1 MPTPY
6 SSISPR
12 RIEGAMNFISLS
24 RRTAAVIGLVC
35 AVILF
40 VAVNQISDR
49 TLRSTR
55 IDLTQGKLYTLS
67 PGTRATLAKIDEPL
81 VLRFY
86 YSKKLGDEIPSY
98 GVYAQ
103 RVREMLQ
110 EYAAA
115 ANGKIQLQELD
126 PLPFSA
132 VEDRAVAFGLQGV
145 PLDQGGEQ
153 IYFGLAATNSTDD
166 LQTIAFFQPERE
178 RFLEYDLTKLIHSL
192 AFPKKPVIGLITDL
206 PLQGDMMAA
215 MQGQPMVPYAVI
227 DQIKSLYEIKD
238 LSSELDSVPSD
249 VDVLMIAHPQHLSD
263 KTLYAIDQF
272 VLGGGRALVFV
283 DPNSE
288 TQQMHPSQ
296 LNPPGMPL
304 DSDMAKLF
312 KAWGVEMEPKLVAG
326 DRRAARRVNA
336 GTQQHVEA
344 MDYVAWLSL
353 DQQDLNHESPITA
366 DLTHINMASAGI
378 LDPVKDA
385 KTSFTPLISTST
397 DSMPIPVD
405 KIKGVNGVPDVGG
418 LLRDFKPDDKRLV
431 LAAQITGPAD
441 TAFPDGPPK
450 DEKNKDKDAS
460 KDAAGD
466 KNKDASKDAASD
478 KDKDVKSASAAPASD
493 ASGPS
498 NASGQSAAP
507 AASSKPA
514 APAGPPQIKTAAKPI
529 DVIVVADTDVLEDRF
544 WEQSQDFFGQT
555 VVIPVAN
562 NGDFVA
568 NALDTLAGGEELI
581 SLRSRGTS
589 ARPFEL
595 VDNIQRA
602 ADARYQ
608 ANEKDLETK
617 LKDTQDKIKQL
628 QDQGG
633 RPGATL
639 AAEQEQ
645 TIDNFRADMLNIRQ
659 QLRQVQLALRQ
670 DITRLQAVTEFF
682 DIAFIPIVVGIVA
695 VVIGWVRFQR
705 RKRQARSAA

>member
-1 MPTPY
+1 MPS

-12 RIEGAMNFISLS
+12 RIEGGTAMTSLS
-24 RRTAAVIGLVC
+24 RRSLALIGLVSA
-35 AVILF
+35 AVLF
-40 VAVNQISDR
+40 VAVNIIANR
-49 TLRSTR
+49 TLGTTR

-67 PGTRATLAKIDEPL
+67 SGTRSTLAKLDEPL

-103 RVREMLQ
+103 RVREMLE

-126 PLPFSA
+126 PQPFSA

-166 LQTIAFFQPERE
+166 LQIIPFFQPERE
-178 RFLEYDLTKLIHSL
+178 QFLEYDLTKLIHSL
-192 AFPKKPVIGLITDL
+192 AFPKKPVIGLVTDL
-206 PLQGDMMAA
+206 PLEGDMMAA
-215 MQGQPMVPYAVI
+215 MQGQPMIPYAVI
-227 DQIKSLYEIKD
+227 DQLKPLYDIKD
-238 LSSELDSVPSD
+238 LSTEIDSVPSD
-249 VDVLMIAHPQHLSD
+249 VDVLMIAHPQHLPD

-272 VLGGGRALVFV
+272 VLGGGKALVFV

-304 DSDMAKLF
+304 DSDMPKLF
-312 KAWGVEMEPKLVAG
+312 KAWGLEMAPKMVAG

-378 LDPVKDA
+378 LDATKDA
-385 KTSFTPLISTST
+385 KTSFTPLITTST
-397 DSMPIPVD
+397 DSMAIPVE
-405 KIKGVNGVPDVGG
+405 KVQNIPDVGG
-418 LLRDFKPDDKRLV
+418 LLRDFKPDAKRLV
-431 LAAQITGPAD
+431 LAAQVTGPAD

-450 DEKNKDKDAS
+450 D
-460 KDAAGD
+460 
-466 KNKDASKDAASD
+466 D
-478 KDKDVKSASAAPASD
+478 KDKKDADASAAKD
-493 ASGPS
+493 
-498 NASGQSAAP
+498 AP
-507 AASSKPA
+507 AQNANAAPA
-514 APAGPPQIKTAAKPI
+514 APAGPPQIKSAVKPI
-529 DVIVVADTDVLEDRF
+529 NVIVVADTDILEDRF

-568 NALDTLAGGEELI
+568 NAIDTLAGGDDLI

-589 ARPFEL
+589 ARPFQL

-608 ANEKDLETK
+608 ATEKDLETK

-633 RPGATL
+633 RPGVAL

-645 TIDNFRADMLNIRQ
+645 TVNNFRNDMLAIRQ

-670 DITRLQAVTEFF
+670 DIDRLQAITEFF
-682 DIAFIPIVVGIVA
+682 DIAFVPILVGIVA
-695 VVIGWVRFQR
+695 IVIGWVRFQR
-705 RKRQARSAA
+705 RKRQAHGAT

>member
-1 MPTPY
+1 M
-6 SSISPR
+6 
-12 RIEGAMNFISLS
+12 S
-24 RRTAAVIGLVC
+24 RRTLAVIGLLS
-35 AVILF
+35 AAILF
-40 VAVNQISDR
+40 VAINVIAGR
-49 TLRSTR
+49 TLGTTR

-67 PGTRATLAKIDEPL
+67 AGTRATLAKLDEPI

-86 YSKKLGDEIPSY
+86 YSKKLGNEIPSY

-103 RVREMLQ
+103 RVREMLE
-110 EYAAA
+110 EYEAA

-166 LQTIAFFQPERE
+166 LQTIPFFQPERE

-192 AFPKKPVIGLITDL
+192 AFPKKPTIGLITDL
-206 PLQGDMMAA
+206 PLEGDMMAA
-215 MQGQPMVPYAVI
+215 MQGQPMIPYAVI
-227 DQIKSLYEIKD
+227 DQLKPLYTIQD
-238 LSSELDSVPSD
+238 LSSELDSIPKD

-263 KTLYAIDQF
+263 KTLYAIDQY
-272 VLGGGRALVFV
+272 VLGGGKALVFV

-304 DSDMAKLF
+304 DSDIPKLF
-312 KAWGVEMEPKLVAG
+312 KAWGLSMDPKEVAG

-378 LDPVKDA
+378 LQPEKGA
-385 KTSFTPLISTST
+385 KTSFTPLITTSI
-397 DSMPIPVD
+397 DSMPIDVT
-405 KIKGVNGVPDVGG
+405 KIKGVNGVPDVGS
-418 LLRDFKPDDKRLV
+418 LLRDFKPSGERLV
-431 LAAQITGPAD
+431 LAAQVTGTAE
-441 TAFPDGPPK
+441 TAFPDGAPK
-450 DEKNKDKDAS
+450 DQTKDADK
-460 KDAAGD
+460 KD
-466 KNKDASKDAASD
+466 DA
-478 KDKDVKSASAAPASD
+478 KSADAKPAD
-493 ASGPS
+493 AK
-498 NASGQSAAP
+498 P
-507 AASSKPA
+507 ADAA
-514 APAGPPQIKTAAKPI
+514 APAGPPQIKTSTKPI
-529 DVIVVADTDVLEDRF
+529 DVIAVADTDVLEDRF

-568 NALDTLAGGEELI
+568 NALDSLAGGDDLI
-581 SLRSRGTS
+581 ALRSRGTS
-589 ARPFEL
+589 ARPFTL
-595 VDNIQRA
+595 VDNIQRV

-608 ANEKDLETK
+608 ATEKDLQTK

-628 QDQGG
+628 QEQGG
-633 RPGATL
+633 RPGA
-639 AAEQEQ
+639 AIDKEQEQ
-645 TIDNFRADMLNIRQ
+645 TIDNFRTDMLSIRQ

-670 DITRLQAVTEFF
+670 DINQLQAVTEFF
-682 DIAFIPIVVGIVA
+682 DIALVPILVAIVA
-695 VVIGWVRFQR
+695 VIIGWVRFRR
-705 RKRQARSAA
+705 RKRQARRVAAA

>member
-1 MPTPY
+1 M
-6 SSISPR
+6 
-12 RIEGAMNFISLS
+12 S
-24 RRTAAVIGLVC
+24 RRSLAVIGLVS
-35 AVILF
+35 AAILF
-40 VAVNQISDR
+40 VAVNVISGR
-49 TLRSTR
+49 TLGTTR
-55 IDLTQGKLYTLS
+55 VDLTQGKLYTLS
-67 PGTRATLAKIDEPL
+67 AGTRATLAKLDEPI

-86 YSKKLGDEIPSY
+86 YSKKLGNEIPSY

-103 RVREMLQ
+103 RVREMLE

-115 ANGKIQLQELD
+115 ANGKIQLQQLD
-126 PLPFSA
+126 PLPFST

-166 LQTIAFFQPERE
+166 LQTIRFFQPERE

-192 AFPKKPVIGLITDL
+192 AFPKKPVIGLISNL
-206 PLQGDMMAA
+206 PLEGDMMAA
-215 MQGQPMVPYAVI
+215 MQGQPMIPYAVI
-227 DQIKSLYEIKD
+227 DQIKPLYEIKD
-238 LSSELDSVPSD
+238 LSTDLDSIPSD

-263 KTLYAIDQF
+263 KTLYAIDQY
-272 VLGGGRALVFV
+272 VLGGGKALVFV

-304 DSDMAKLF
+304 DSDVPKLL
-312 KAWGVEMEPKLVAG
+312 KAWGLSMEPKQVAG

-353 DQQDLNHESPITA
+353 DKEDLNHESPITA

-378 LDPVKDA
+378 LQPVKDA
-385 KTSFTPLISTST
+385 KTTFTPLITTSIE
-397 DSMPIPVD
+397 SMPIDVQ
-405 KIKGVNGVPDVGG
+405 KIKGVSGVPDVGG
-418 LLRDFKPDDKRLV
+418 LLRDFKPSGEKLV
-431 LAAQITGPAD
+431 LAAQVTGTAE

-450 DEKNKDKDAS
+450 DEKKDA
-460 KDAAGD
+460 KDDKKDNAAKPAD
-466 KNKDASKDAASD
+466 AKPVDASATD
-478 KDKDVKSASAAPASD
+478 PA
-493 ASGPS
+493 
-498 NASGQSAAP
+498 
-507 AASSKPA
+507 KPA
-514 APAGPPQIKTAAKPI
+514 APAGPPQIKTSAKPV

-568 NALDTLAGGEELI
+568 NALDSLAGGDDLI
-581 SLRSRGTS
+581 ALRSRGTS
-589 ARPFEL
+589 ARPFTL
-595 VDNIQRA
+595 VADIQRS

-608 ANEKDLETK
+608 ATEKDLQTK

-628 QDQGG
+628 QEQGG
-633 RPGATL
+633 RPGA
-639 AAEQEQ
+639 AIDKEQEQ
-645 TIDNFRADMLNIRQ
+645 AIDNFRTDMLSIRQ

-670 DITRLQAVTEFF
+670 DINRLQAVTEFF
-682 DIAFIPIVVGIVA
+682 DIALVPILVAIVA
-695 VVIGWVRFQR
+695 IVIGWLRFRR
-705 RKRQARSAA
+705 RKRQARSTAVA

>member
-1 MPTPY
+1 M
-6 SSISPR
+6 
-12 RIEGAMNFISLS
+12 S
-24 RRTAAVIGLVC
+24 RRSLAFIGLLS
-35 AVILF
+35 AAILF
-40 VAVNQISDR
+40 VAVNIIANR
-49 TLRSTR
+49 TLGTTR

-67 PGTRATLAKIDEPL
+67 AGTRATLAKLDEPL

-86 YSKKLGDEIPSY
+86 YSKKLGNEIPSY

-103 RVREMLQ
+103 RVREMLE

-166 LQTIAFFQPERE
+166 LQTIPFFQPERE
-178 RFLEYDLTKLIHSL
+178 AFLEYDLTKLIHSL
-192 AFPKKPVIGLITDL
+192 AFPKKPTIGLITDL
-206 PLQGDMMAA
+206 PLEGDMMAA
-215 MQGQPMVPYAVI
+215 MQGQPMIPYAVI
-227 DQIKSLYEIKD
+227 DQIKPLYTIKD
-238 LSSELDSVPSD
+238 LSSELDSIPSD

-263 KTLYAIDQF
+263 KTLYAIDQY
-272 VLGGGRALVFV
+272 VLGGGKALVFV

-304 DSDMAKLF
+304 DSDIPKLF
-312 KAWGVEMEPKLVAG
+312 KAWGLSMDAKEVAG

-353 DQQDLNHESPITA
+353 DKQDLNHDSPITA

-378 LDPVKDA
+378 LKPEKDA
-385 KTSFTPLISTST
+385 KTTFMPLITTSI
-397 DSMPIPVD
+397 DSMPIDVA
-405 KIKGVNGVPDVGG
+405 KIKGAGGVPDVGG
-418 LLRDFKPDDKRLV
+418 LLRDFKPSGERLV
-431 LAAQITGPAD
+431 LAAQVTGTAE

-450 DEKNKDKDAS
+450 DERKDADK
-460 KDAAGD
+460 KDADTKAA
-466 KNKDASKDAASD
+466 DAKPADAKPADAA
-478 KDKDVKSASAAPASD
+478 
-493 ASGPS
+493 
-498 NASGQSAAP
+498 
-507 AASSKPA
+507 KPA
-514 APAGPPQIKTAAKPI
+514 APAGPPQIKTSAKPI
-529 DVIVVADTDVLEDRF
+529 DVIVVADTDILEDRF

-568 NALDTLAGGEELI
+568 NALDSLAGGDDLI
-581 SLRSRGTS
+581 ALRSRGTS
-589 ARPFEL
+589 ARPFTL

-608 ANEKDLETK
+608 ATEKDLQTK

-628 QDQGG
+628 QEQGG
-633 RPGATL
+633 RPGA
-639 AAEQEQ
+639 AVDKEQEQ
-645 TIDNFRADMLNIRQ
+645 AIDNFRTDMLSIRQ

-670 DITRLQAVTEFF
+670 DINQLQAVTEFF
-682 DIAFIPIVVGIVA
+682 DIALVPILVAIVA
-695 VVIGWVRFQR
+695 LIVGWVRFRR
-705 RKRQARSAA
+705 RKRQARRAVA

>member
-1 MPTPY
+1 M
-6 SSISPR
+6 
-12 RIEGAMNFISLS
+12 S
-24 RRTAAVIGLVC
+24 RRSLAIIGLLS
-35 AVILF
+35 AAILF
-40 VAVNQISDR
+40 VAVNVIAGR
-49 TLRSTR
+49 TLGTTR

-67 PGTRATLAKIDEPL
+67 AGTRATLAKLDEPI

-86 YSKKLGDEIPSY
+86 YSKKLGNEIPSY

-103 RVREMLQ
+103 RVREMLE

-115 ANGKIQLQELD
+115 SNGKIQLQELD

-166 LQTIAFFQPERE
+166 LQTIPFFQPERE

-215 MQGQPMVPYAVI
+215 MQGQPMIPYAVMA
-227 DQIKSLYEIKD
+227 QLKPLYEIKD
-238 LSSELDSVPSD
+238 LSSDIDSIPSD
-249 VDVLMIAHPQHLSD
+249 VDVLMVAHPQHLSE
-263 KTLYAIDQF
+263 KAQYAIDQY
-272 VLGGGRALVFV
+272 VLGGGKALVFV

-304 DSDMAKLF
+304 ASDLPKLF
-312 KAWGVEMEPKLVAG
+312 KAWGLSMDPKQVAG

-378 LDPVKDA
+378 LQPEKDT
-385 KTSFTPLISTST
+385 KTTFTPLITTSI
-397 DSMPIPVD
+397 DSMPIDVA

-418 LLRDFKPDDKRLV
+418 LLRDFKPSGEKLV
-431 LAAQITGPAD
+431 LAAQVTGTAE

-450 DEKNKDKDAS
+450 DEKKDA
-460 KDAAGD
+460 KDDKKDGNAKAA
-466 KNKDASKDAASD
+466 DAK
-478 KDKDVKSASAAPASD
+478 PSD
-493 ASGPS
+493 A
-498 NASGQSAAP
+498 
-507 AASSKPA
+507 KPA
-514 APAGPPQIKTAAKPI
+514 APAGPPQIKTSTKPI

-568 NALDTLAGGEELI
+568 NALDSLAGGDDLI
-581 SLRSRGTS
+581 ALRSRGTS
-589 ARPFEL
+589 ARPFTL
-595 VDNIQRA
+595 VNDIQRA

-608 ANEKDLETK
+608 ATEKDLQTK
-617 LKDTQDKIKQL
+617 LKDTQGKIKQL
-628 QDQGG
+628 QEQGA
-633 RPGATL
+633 RQGATV
-639 AAEQEQ
+639 ANEQEQ
-645 TIDNFRADMLNIRQ
+645 TIENFRTDMLSIRQ

-670 DITRLQAVTEFF
+670 DINRLQAVTEFF
-682 DIAFIPIVVGIVA
+682 DIALVPILVAIVA
-695 VVIGWVRFQR
+695 IIVGWVRFRR
-705 RKRQARSAA
+705 RKRQARSVAAV

>member
-1 MPTPY
+1 M
-6 SSISPR
+6 
-12 RIEGAMNFISLS
+12 S
-24 RRTAAVIGLVC
+24 RRSLAVIGLLS
-35 AVILF
+35 AAILF
-40 VAVNQISDR
+40 AAVNVISNR
-49 TLRSTR
+49 TLGTTR

-67 PGTRATLAKIDEPL
+67 AGTRATLTKLDEPI

-86 YSKKLGDEIPSY
+86 YSKKLGNEIPSY

-103 RVREMLQ
+103 RVREMLE

-115 ANGKIQLQELD
+115 ANGKIELQELD
-126 PLPFSA
+126 PVPFSA

-166 LQTIAFFQPERE
+166 LQTIPFFQPERE

-192 AFPKKPVIGLITDL
+192 AFPKKPTIGLITDL
-206 PLQGDMMAA
+206 PLEGDMMAA

-227 DQIKSLYEIKD
+227 DQLKPLYTIKD
-238 LSSELDSVPSD
+238 LSSDLDSVPSD
-249 VDVLMIAHPQHLSD
+249 VDVLMVAHPQHLSD
-263 KTLYAIDQF
+263 KTQYAIDQY
-272 VLGGGRALVFV
+272 VLGGGKALVFV

-304 DSDMAKLF
+304 DSNLPKLF
-312 KAWGVEMEPKLVAG
+312 KAWGVSMDSKQVAG

-353 DQQDLNHESPITA
+353 DKQDLDHESPITA

-378 LDPVKDA
+378 LQPEKDT
-385 KTSFTPLISTST
+385 KTTFTPLITTSV
-397 DSMPIPVD
+397 DSMAID
-405 KIKGVNGVPDVGG
+405 ATKIKGVNGVPDVGG
-418 LLRDFKPDDKRLV
+418 LLRDFKPSGERLV
-431 LAAQITGPAD
+431 LAAQVTGTAE

-450 DEKNKDKDAS
+450 DEKKDDKKDAS
-460 KDAAGD
+460 AKPADA
-466 KNKDASKDAASD
+466 KT
-478 KDKDVKSASAAPASD
+478 SD
-493 ASGPS
+493 AK
-498 NASGQSAAP
+498 P
-507 AASSKPA
+507 AAAA
-514 APAGPPQIKTAAKPI
+514 APAGPPQIKTSTKPI
-529 DVIVVADTDVLEDRF
+529 DVIVVADTDILEDRF

-568 NALDTLAGGEELI
+568 NALDSLAGGDDLI
-581 SLRSRGTS
+581 ALRSRGTS
-589 ARPFEL
+589 ARPFTL

-608 ANEKDLETK
+608 AKEKDLQTK

-633 RPGATL
+633 RPGA
-639 AAEQEQ
+639 AIDKEQEQ
-645 TIDNFRADMLNIRQ
+645 TIDNFRSDMLSIRQ

-670 DITRLQAVTEFF
+670 DINQLQAVTEFF
-682 DIAFIPIVVGIVA
+682 DIALVPILVAIVA
-695 VVIGWVRFQR
+695 VIIGWVRFRR
-705 RKRQARSAA
+705 RKRQARRAAAA

>member
-1 MPTPY
+1 M
-6 SSISPR
+6 
-12 RIEGAMNFISLS
+12 S
-24 RRTAAVIGLVC
+24 RRSLALIGLLS
-35 AVILF
+35 AAILF
-40 VAVNQISDR
+40 VAVNVIAGR
-49 TLRSTR
+49 TLGTTR

-67 PGTRATLAKIDEPL
+67 AGTRATLTKLDEPI

-86 YSKKLGDEIPSY
+86 YSKKLGNEIPSY

-103 RVREMLQ
+103 RVREMLE

-115 ANGKIQLQELD
+115 ANGKLQLQELD
-126 PLPFSA
+126 PTPFSA

-166 LQTIAFFQPERE
+166 LQTIPFFQPERE

-192 AFPKKPVIGLITDL
+192 AFPKKPTIGLITDL
-206 PLQGDMMAA
+206 PLEGDMMAA
-215 MQGQPMVPYAVI
+215 MQGQPMIPYAVI
-227 DQIKSLYEIKD
+227 DQIKPLYQIKD
-238 LSSELDSVPSD
+238 LSSELDSIPSD

-263 KTLYAIDQF
+263 KTLYAIDQY
-272 VLGGGRALVFV
+272 VLGGGKTLVFV

-304 DSDMAKLF
+304 DSDMPKLF
-312 KAWGVEMEPKLVAG
+312 KAWGLSMDPKQVAG

-378 LDPVKDA
+378 LQPVKDA
-385 KTSFTPLISTST
+385 KTTLTPLITTSI
-397 DSMPIPVD
+397 DSMPIDVA
-405 KIKGVNGVPDVGG
+405 KIKGNGGVPDVGG
-418 LLRDFKPDDKRLV
+418 LLRDFKPSGERLT
-431 LAAQITGPAD
+431 LAAQVTGTAE

-450 DEKNKDKDAS
+450 DEKKDDAKKD
-460 KDAAGD
+460 DAKPA
-466 KNKDASKDAASD
+466 DAKAADAKAADAKPSD
-478 KDKDVKSASAAPASD
+478 AAAPAV
-493 ASGPS
+493 
-498 NASGQSAAP
+498 
-507 AASSKPA
+507 
-514 APAGPPQIKTAAKPI
+514 PAGPPQIKVSAKPI

-568 NALDTLAGGEELI
+568 NALDSLAGGDDLI
-581 SLRSRGTS
+581 ALRSRGTS
-589 ARPFEL
+589 ARPFTL

-608 ANEKDLETK
+608 ATEKDLQTK

-639 AAEQEQ
+639 ANEQEQ
-645 TIDNFRADMLNIRQ
+645 AIDNFRTDMLSIRQ
-659 QLRQVQLALRQ
+659 QLRKVQLALRQ
-670 DITRLQAVTEFF
+670 DINQLQAVTEFF
-682 DIAFIPIVVGIVA
+682 DISLVPILVAIVA
-695 VVIGWVRFQR
+695 VIIGWVRFRR
-705 RKRQARSAA
+705 RKRRARRTAAA

>member
-1 MPTPY
+1 M
-6 SSISPR
+6 
-12 RIEGAMNFISLS
+12 S
-24 RRTAAVIGLVC
+24 RRSLALIGLLS
-35 AVILF
+35 AAILF
-40 VAVNQISDR
+40 VAVNVIAGR
-49 TLRSTR
+49 TLGTTR

-67 PGTRATLAKIDEPL
+67 AGTRATLTKLDEPI

-86 YSKKLGDEIPSY
+86 YSKKLGNEIPSY

-103 RVREMLQ
+103 RVREMLE

-115 ANGKIQLQELD
+115 ANGKLQLQELD
-126 PLPFSA
+126 PTPFSA

-166 LQTIAFFQPERE
+166 LQTIPFFQPERE

-192 AFPKKPVIGLITDL
+192 AFPKKPTIGLITDL
-206 PLQGDMMAA
+206 PLEGDMMAA
-215 MQGQPMVPYAVI
+215 MQGQPMIPYAVI
-227 DQIKSLYEIKD
+227 DQIKPLYQIKD
-238 LSSELDSVPSD
+238 LSSELDSIPSD

-263 KTLYAIDQF
+263 KTLYAIDQY
-272 VLGGGRALVFV
+272 VLGGGKALVFV

-304 DSDMAKLF
+304 DSDMPKLF
-312 KAWGVEMEPKLVAG
+312 KAWGLSMDPKQVAG

-378 LDPVKDA
+378 LAPVKDA
-385 KTSFTPLISTST
+385 KTTITPLITTSV
-397 DSMPIPVD
+397 DSMAIDVA
-405 KIKGVNGVPDVGG
+405 KIKGNGGVPDVGG
-418 LLRDFKPDDKRLV
+418 LLRDFKPSGERLT
-431 LAAQITGPAD
+431 LAAQVTGTAE

-450 DEKNKDKDAS
+450 DEKKDDAKKDDA
-460 KDAAGD
+460 KPADAKAADAKAADAKPADAA
-466 KNKDASKDAASD
+466 A
-478 KDKDVKSASAAPASD
+478 
-493 ASGPS
+493 
-498 NASGQSAAP
+498 
-507 AASSKPA
+507 PA
-514 APAGPPQIKTAAKPI
+514 APAGPPQIKVSAKPI

-568 NALDTLAGGEELI
+568 NALDSLAGGDDLI
-581 SLRSRGTS
+581 ALRSRGTS
-589 ARPFEL
+589 ARPFTL

-608 ANEKDLETK
+608 ATEKDLQTK

-639 AAEQEQ
+639 ANEQEQ
-645 TIDNFRADMLNIRQ
+645 AIDNFRTDMLSIRQ

-670 DITRLQAVTEFF
+670 DINQLQAVTEFF
-682 DIAFIPIVVGIVA
+682 DIALVPILVAIVA
-695 VVIGWVRFQR
+695 VIIGWVRFRR
-705 RKRQARSAA
+705 RKRRARRTAAA

>member
-1 MPTPY
+1 M
-6 SSISPR
+6 
-12 RIEGAMNFISLS
+12 S
-24 RRTAAVIGLVC
+24 RRTLAVIGLLT
-35 AVILF
+35 AAILF
-40 VAVNQISDR
+40 IAVNVISGR
-49 TLRSTR
+49 TLGTTR

-67 PGTRATLAKIDEPL
+67 AGTRATLSKLDEPI

-86 YSKKLGDEIPSY
+86 YSKKLGNEIPSY

-103 RVREMLQ
+103 RVREMLE
-110 EYAAA
+110 EYEAA

-166 LQTIAFFQPERE
+166 LQTVPFFQPERE
-178 RFLEYDLTKLIHSL
+178 QFLEYDLTKLIHSL
-192 AFPKKPVIGLITDL
+192 AFPKKPTIGLITDL
-206 PLQGDMMAA
+206 PLEGDMMAA

-227 DQIKSLYEIKD
+227 DQIKPLYQVKD
-238 LSSELDSVPSD
+238 LSSDLDSIPSD

-263 KTLYAIDQF
+263 KTLYAIDQY
-272 VLGGGRALVFV
+272 VLGGGKALVFV

-304 DSDMAKLF
+304 DSDMPKLF
-312 KAWGVEMEPKLVAG
+312 KAWGLSMDPKEVAG

-353 DQQDLNHESPITA
+353 DQQDLDHESPITA
-366 DLTHINMASAGI
+366 NLTHINMASAGI
-378 LDPVKDA
+378 LQPVKDA
-385 KTSFTPLISTST
+385 KTSFMPLITTSI
-397 DSMPIPVD
+397 DSMPIDVA

-418 LLRDFKPDDKRLV
+418 LLRDFKPSGEKLV
-431 LAAQITGPAD
+431 LAAQVTGTAE

-450 DEKNKDKDAS
+450 DEKKDDNAKPADA
-460 KDAAGD
+460 KPADAKPADAKPADAKPADAA
-466 KNKDASKDAASD
+466 
-478 KDKDVKSASAAPASD
+478 
-493 ASGPS
+493 
-498 NASGQSAAP
+498 
-507 AASSKPA
+507 KPA
-514 APAGPPQIKTAAKPI
+514 APAGPPQIKTSAKPI
-529 DVIVVADTDVLEDRF
+529 DVIVVADTDILEDRF
-544 WEQSQDFFGQT
+544 WEQSQDFFGQS

-568 NALDTLAGGEELI
+568 NALDSLAGGDDLI
-581 SLRSRGTS
+581 ALRSRGTS
-589 ARPFEL
+589 ARPFTL
-595 VDNIQRA
+595 VANIQRA

-608 ANEKDLETK
+608 ATEKDLQTK

-633 RPGATL
+633 RPGVAL
-639 AAEQEQ
+639 ANQQEQ
-645 TIDNFRADMLNIRQ
+645 AIDNFRTDMLSIRQ

-670 DITRLQAVTEFF
+670 DINRLQAITEFF
-682 DIAFIPIVVGIVA
+682 DIALVPILVAIVA
-695 VVIGWVRFQR
+695 IIIGWVRFRR
-705 RKRQARSAA
+705 RKRQARGTAVA